1 MSGIYH
7 HHYSTSIHNSI
18 FTLPLHPVL
27 GSTPLFHCKY
37 VHINACQF
45 LSISLQINSLP
56 FHYLKTHL
64 QSTQFIP
71 IAVPNYAS
79 HYVTFAMHSNVV
91 TMQCFIFH
99 NFTLPLHLSA
109 QPCRY
114 STSPYIA
121 IRINA
126 IAAPLLEIA
135 LLYFKRRYTA

>member
-27 GSTPLFHCKY
+27 DSTPLFHCKY
-37 VHINACQF
+37 VHINAYQF

-64 QSTQFIP
+64 QSTQFIS

-79 HYVTFAMHSNVV
+79 HYVTFATHNNVI

-121 IRINA
+121 IRINT
-126 IAAPLLEIA
+126 IASQHH
-135 LLYFKRRYTA
+135 Y

>member
-27 GSTPLFHCKY
+27 DSTPLFHCKY
-37 VHINACQF
+37 VHINAYQF

-64 QSTQFIP
+64 QSTQFIS

-79 HYVTFAMHSNVV
+79 HYVTFATHNTVT
-91 TMQCFIFH
+91 TMQFFIFH

-126 IAAPLLEIA
+126 IA
-135 LLYFKRRYTA
+135 